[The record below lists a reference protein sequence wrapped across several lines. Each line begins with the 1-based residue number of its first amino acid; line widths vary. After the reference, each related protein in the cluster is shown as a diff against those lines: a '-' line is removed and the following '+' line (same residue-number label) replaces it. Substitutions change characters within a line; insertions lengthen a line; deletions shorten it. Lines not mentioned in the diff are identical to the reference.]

1 MIDTGPEQFEIEMY
15 DDNAVNDL
23 VAQGW
28 VDVADGI
35 PPEDVAELAN
45 SFTEE
50 VRVFQKDDGKCLVL
64 AYMPEEAGETPPEEA
79 MGGETPEGAQGST
92 RDRLENVFP
101 GMFGKDEPRGGAG
114 RGAA

>member
-1 MIDTGPEQFEIEMY
+1 MFDTEPEQFEIETY
-15 DDNAVNDL
+15 DDNTVNDL
-23 VAQGW
+23 INQGW

-35 PPEDVAELAN
+35 PTEDVAELIN

-50 VRVFQKDDGKCLVL
+50 VRAFRKDDGKCLVL
-64 AYMPEEAGETPPEEA
+64 AYMPEEAGETPEESA

-101 GMFGKDEPRGGAG
+101 GMFGKDEPRSGGRMAG
-114 RGAA
+114 